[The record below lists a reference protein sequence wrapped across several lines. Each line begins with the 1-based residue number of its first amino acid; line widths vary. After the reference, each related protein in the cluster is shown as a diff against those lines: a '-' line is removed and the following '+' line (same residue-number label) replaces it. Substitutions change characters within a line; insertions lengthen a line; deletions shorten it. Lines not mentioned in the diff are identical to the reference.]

1 MFQDGGMSDLSD
13 TDLHL
18 DFEFEGG
25 LVLEGYLNRIY
36 APLLVEEIKFKLPFE
51 GRTALMRSEMQITL
65 GISKGYAKPTTD
77 VKKGD
82 ISYMPLGD
90 ALCIYLE
97 DQRTYSKV
105 NILGKITSTEE
116 QLAQLKNVRR
126 GSLVHIKVRN

>member
-1 MFQDGGMSDLSD
+1 MFHDKGMPDLSD

-18 DFEFEGG
+18 VFEFEDN
-25 LVLEGYLNRIY
+25 LSLEGYLNRIH
-36 APLLVEEIKFKLPFE
+36 APLLVEEIKFKLPFD
-51 GRTALMRSEMQITL
+51 GRTALMRNEMQITL
-65 GISKGYAKPTTD
+65 GITKGNAKPTND

-105 NILGKITSTEE
+105 NILGKITSAEDT
-116 QLAQLKNVRR
+116 LALLKNVRR
-126 GSLVHIKVRN
+126 GSSVHIRVKE

>member
-1 MFQDGGMSDLSD
+1 MFQDKGMPDLSD
-13 TDLHL
+13 TNLYL
-18 DFEFEGG
+18 NFEFEGN
-25 LVLEGYLNRIY
+25 LVLEGYLNRVH

-105 NILGKITSTEE
+105 NILGKITSSEE
-116 QLAQLKNVRR
+116 EIALLNKVRR
-126 GSLVHIKVRN
+126 GSQVHIKMKS

>member
-1 MFQDGGMSDLSD
+1 MPDLSD

-18 DFEFEGG
+18 DFKFEGD
-25 LVLEGYLNRIY
+25 VILEGYLNRIY
-36 APLLVEEIKFKLPFE
+36 APLIIEEIKFKLPFE
-51 GRTALMRSEMQITL
+51 GRAALMRSEMQITL
-65 GISKGYAKPTTD
+65 GISKGYAKPTNE

-90 ALCIYLE
+90 VLCIYLE

-105 NILGKITSTEE
+105 NILGKITSSEE
-116 QLAQLKNVRR
+116 QLELLKEVRR

>member
-1 MFQDGGMSDLSD
+1 MFQDEGMPDLSD

-18 DFEFEGG
+18 NFEFDGD
-25 LVLEGYLNRIY
+25 LVLKGYINRIH
-36 APLLVEEIKFKLPFE
+36 APLLVEEIKFKLPLE
-51 GRTALMRSEMQITL
+51 GKTALMRSEMQITL
-65 GISKGYAKPTTD
+65 GISKGNAKPTND

-116 QLAQLKNVRR
+116 QIALLKNVRR
-126 GSLVHIKVRN
+126 GSSVHIKVSN

>member
-1 MFQDGGMSDLSD
+1 MFQDEGMQDLSD

-18 DFEFEGG
+18 IFEFEGG
-25 LVLEGYLNRIY
+25 LILEGYLNRIF

-51 GRTALMRSEMQITL
+51 GRTALMRSEMQISL
-65 GISKGYAKPTTD
+65 CISKGYAKPATD

-105 NILGKITSTEE
+105 NILGKITSSEE
-116 QLAQLKNVRR
+116 QIASLKNVRR
-126 GSLVHIKVRN
+126 GSLVHIKMRD

>member
-1 MFQDGGMSDLSD
+1 M
-13 TDLHL
+13 
-18 DFEFEGG
+18 
-25 LVLEGYLNRIY
+25 LEGYLNRIH
-36 APLLVEEIKFKLPFE
+36 APLIVEEIKFKLPFD

-65 GISKGYAKPTTD
+65 GISKGNAKPTND

-105 NILGKITSTEE
+105 NILGKITSTDDD
-116 QLAQLKNVRR
+116 LALLKNVRR
-126 GSLVHIKVRN
+126 GSQVHIKLKN

>member
-1 MFQDGGMSDLSD
+1 MFQDEGMPDLTD

-18 DFEFEGG
+18 DFEFEGD

-36 APLLVEEIKFKLPFE
+36 APLIVEEIKFNLPFE
-51 GRTALMRSEMQITL
+51 GKTALMRSEMQIPL
-65 GISKGYAKPTTD
+65 GISKGYAKPTID

-105 NILGKITSTEE
+105 NILGKITSSEE
-116 QLAQLKNVRR
+116 QLALLKNIRR
-126 GSLVHIKVRN
+126 GSSVHIKVRN